1 MKKIFTILLIFISL
15 TTVAQNTHTQSNANT
30 NEQFQGAVEAKKGFI
45 NGYYADTTAANFSWI
60 KDKPF
65 AQIATDSGTV
75 WVRNNTATKWNKSGG
90 GSSIIPAGAITTI
103 PIVGTNPGTNLSSD
117 DWIINTFYGSQPPTA
132 TLTGGQTLEYQ
143 SAATLTKTLNW
154 TAGRQSATNPL
165 STIVVAGINETFS
178 QPAQGASVS
187 GTQSVSFPANT
198 DITYQNV
205 VTTDD
210 NKTASASTTFS
221 FLPKRY
227 YGWINIS
234 DTAGIGSAG
243 YDDSKITALSNELS
257 ASKVK
262 SWSTGNPT
270 GEQIYVYAYYSTAGA
285 LTHFDMNGFPSLDAM
300 NNVTRN
306 FTNALGFTGSWTIY
320 WSKNGQTLSSTIVT
334 N

>member
-1 MKKIFTILLIFISL
+1 MKKILTILFAFL
-15 TTVAQNTHTQSNANT
+15 TLSVAAQNTHQQSNANT
-30 NEQFQGAVEAKKGFI
+30 NEQFRGTVEAQKGLI
-45 NGYYADTTAANFSWI
+45 NGYYPDTVAANFSWV

-65 AQIATDSGTV
+65 VQIATDSGTV
-75 WVRNNTATKWNKSGG
+75 WIRNNTATKWIKYGG
-90 GSSIIPAGAITTI
+90 GSIIPAGAITTI
-103 PIVGTNPGTNLSSD
+103 PVVGTNPGTNLSSD
-117 DWIINTFYGSQPPTA
+117 DWIINTFYGSQSPTA
-132 TLTGGQTLEYQ
+132 TLTGGQTLELQ
-143 SAATLTKTLNW
+143 SAATLTKTLSW

-165 STIVVAGINETFS
+165 STIVVAGTNETFS

-210 NKTASASTTFS
+210 SKTATASTTFS

-227 YGWINIS
+227 YGFIS
-234 DTAGIGSAG
+234 DTTGIGTTG
-243 YDDSKITALSNELS
+243 FDDTKITSLGNEIN

-270 GEQIYVYAYYSTAGA
+270 GTQFYVYAYYATAGE
-285 LTHFDMNGFPSLDAM
+285 LSHFDMNGFPSIDAM
-300 NNVTRN
+300 NHVTRN
-306 FTNALGFTGSWTIY
+306 FTNALGYTGQWTIY
-320 WSKNGQTLSSTIVT
+320 WSKNGQTLQSTVVT